1 VTDKTLRD
9 QLAALLRGGEA
20 HAPLEDAIRGF
31 PPSLAHSRV
40 GSIPRTPWRLLEHI
54 RIAQWDILEFCQNPD
69 HVSPKFPDGYWPS
82 GDSPPTAN
90 SWDESVS
97 AFCSDLVS
105 MQRLVA
111 DPQSDLFVPIPHG
124 DGQNLLREAML
135 VADHNSYHL
144 GQLLVIRRGLG
155 K

>member
-1 VTDKTLRD
+1 MNDATLSEHVLYLLDGGGAHLDFDKAVAELPVE
-9 QLAALLRGGEA
+9 LRGA
-20 HAPLEDAIRGF
+20 KVVNIP
-31 PPSLAHSRV
+31 HS
-40 GSIPRTPWRLLEHI
+40 PWRLVEHM
-54 RIAQWDILEFCQNPD
+54 RICQWDILEFCQNPD
-69 HVSPKFPDGYWPS
+69 HVSPEFPDGYWPS

-111 DPQSDLFVPIPHG
+111 DPQSDLFAQIPYG
-124 DGQNLLREAML
+124 DGQTLLREAML

-155 K
+155 R

>member
-1 VTDKTLRD
+1 MTDKTLRD

-31 PPSLAHSRV
+31 PSLLAHSRV
-40 GSIPRTPWRLLEHI
+40 GSIPHTPWRFLEHM
-54 RIAQWDILEFCQNPD
+54 RIVQWDILEFCQNPD
-69 HVSPKFPDGYWPS
+69 HVSPEFPDGYWPS

-124 DGQNLLREAML
+124 DGQTLLREAML

-155 K
+155 R